1 MILVI
6 FLIIFAV
13 FFILLFI
20 PFGLYVSYRDN
31 MLKIALSFLVFDFNL
46 NKKSGCYQ
54 RQKNKSKFNEKIF
67 QKAKEMFRIIKK
79 VVGLLDFIYKS
90 FGIIL
95 NNIKIKRFYVLAR
108 ISAEDAHKCAVQYS
122 FISSFSKFLVSSLDV
137 QNRVDDSK
145 IDIYPCFLSE
155 KTDVRFDILVKF
167 NLAKII
173 ICLLKI
179 VFLYAKMNREVLRE

>member
-13 FFILLFI
+13 FLIFLFI
-20 PFGLYVSYRDN
+20 PFGLCVSYRDN
-31 MLKIALSFLVFDFNL
+31 RLKIVLSFLIFNFNL
-46 NKKSGCYQ
+46 NKKSGHYQ

-79 VVGLLDFIYKS
+79 IVGLLEFICKS
-90 FGIIL
+90 LGIIF
-95 NNIKIKRFYVLAR
+95 NNIKIKRIHVFAKV
-108 ISAEDAHKCAVQYS
+108 SAEDAHKCAIQYS
-122 FISSFSKFLVSSLDV
+122 FISSFSKFLVSSLNV

-155 KTDVRFDILVKF
+155 KTNVRFEILVKF

-173 ICLLKI
+173 VCLLKI